1 MRAGRVRW
9 RRSKSWDQVWPD
21 EKDLVTMGVRDLEGE
36 RAGGRRASLW
46 RCRAAERIGEATAS
60 LELKSEPGYGRMK
73 QNEGVSQ
80 EQISQL
86 ATLACKLAELE
97 ATQVFI

>member
-36 RAGGRRASLW
+36 TAGGRRASLW

-60 LELKSEPGYGRMK
+60 LGLKSEPGYGRMK
-73 QNEGVSQ
+73 K
-80 EQISQL
+80 QISQL
-86 ATLACKLAELE
+86 ASLACKLAELE
-97 ATQVFI
+97 ATQVCI